1 MELFQCADGLNE
13 KTGSGFGCVHIT
25 EICGAHRQTI
35 KQSLKQKNKFIRF
48 QFYLCVIQMNRSFHL
63 IESSVA
69 TCSLSESAF
78 NI

>member
-35 KQSLKQKNKFIRF
+35 KQSLKQKTSSLDFSSI
-48 QFYLCVIQMNRSFHL
+48 YASFK
-63 IESSVA
+63 
-69 TCSLSESAF
+69 
-78 NI
+78 